1 MAYDLSA
8 LRKAKQTYKATPST
22 PSTTSNRFTTPI
34 QAISAATN
42 MTPNK
47 ATPTAANAAQM
58 MVTNTQPRTEQTLNN
73 LQSNINN
80 GFNYDRNTDPALQA
94 AIRNAQQTVQDT
106 QKNTYA
112 GLRANGQGKSSY
124 SETVA
129 QQIGLKG
136 AAEIENNLV
145 PQYVQ
150 QAYQRYQDGLN
161 NQSNLYGLQYQQ
173 DVTTPMNE
181 AQLTGNYVPPAAQN
195 AINGILALKKQAEAT
210 GTTAAQRTELSKQAD
225 GLRAQ
230 LQSLGIDPT
239 KYGANV
245 NSAAAGSTQQQGLRT
260 LAGQA
265 QDLNK
270 QESQFNQGITTAQ
283 LTGTMPDGSKTTT
296 EQQRQLTNLWTIAD
310 QTGTIPTELAKMYN
324 LPEGTQTLAAKQ
336 FAQQLAISQQNADI
350 NAGQLNLSRDNAA
363 WNQQTAIID
372 AQTKAQQAAAQ
383 TMTPQ
388 DYAKSYINPI
398 AKRNDKGVV
407 QNKNDVISAIGASG
421 YDDAKIDTLLR
432 QYGITDADVKAYQKA
447 YGLGE

>member
-1 MAYDLSA
+1 MAYDLA
-8 LRKAKQTYKATPST
+8 AIRKAKQTYKTTTPT
-22 PSTTSNRFTTPI
+22 GTVGVQAPI

-42 MTPNK
+42 MTPRK
-47 ATPTAANAAQM
+47 AVTPMATNAAQM
-58 MVTNTQPRTEQTLNN
+58 MVTNTQPRTEQTLNSIQN
-73 LQSNINN
+73 TVNKPFE
-80 GFNYDRNTDPALQA
+80 FNANTDQGYQSALRA
-94 AIRNAQQTVQDT
+94 AQQNLEVS

-112 GLRANGQGKSSY
+112 QMRAQGRGKSSY
-124 SETVA
+124 SDTVTR
-129 QQIGLKG
+129 QL
-136 AAEIENNLV
+136 ENQSNENVANTVL
-145 PQYVQ
+145 PQYLQ
-150 QAYQRYQDGLN
+150 QAYKQYQDGIS

-181 AQLTGNYVPPAAQN
+181 AQITGNYVPPAAQN
-195 AINGILALKKQAEAT
+195 AINGILALKQQAEAT

-230 LQSLGIDPT
+230 LQSLGIDPS

-245 NSAAAGSTQQQGLRT
+245 NSATAGATQTQGLRT

-283 LTGTMPDGSKTTT
+283 LTGTMPDGTKTTT
-296 EQQRQLTNLWTIAD
+296 EQQRQLTNLWTVAD
-310 QTGTIPTELAKMYN
+310 QTGTIPSELAKLYN

-336 FAQQLAISQQNADI
+336 FAQQLAISQQNADTS
-350 NAGQLNLSRDNAA
+350 AGGLALSRDNAA
-363 WNQQTAIID
+363 WDQQTAIID

-388 DYAKSYINPI
+388 DYAKEYVNPI
-398 AKRNDKGVV
+398 AKRNDKGLV
-407 QNKNDVISAIGASG
+407 QNKNDVIAAIGASG
-421 YDDAKIDTLLR
+421 YDDTKIDALLK